1 MESETE
7 KKPLTVEEA
16 KKVICL
22 MLCLK
27 ENIWEMLETEAGY
40 RQLQWF
46 AKEYR
51 GSDFK
56 MKEAAQL
63 LLESCEQKAA

>member
-1 MESETE
+1 MR
-7 KKPLTVEEA
+7 
-16 KKVICL
+16 
-22 MLCLK
+22 CLK
-27 ENIWEMLETEAGY
+27 ESHLVKCLGHEAGY

-46 AKEYR
+46 ANEYR

-63 LLESCEQKAA
+63 LLEDCEQKAA

>member
-1 MESETE
+1 
-7 KKPLTVEEA
+7 
-16 KKVICL
+16 
-22 MLCLK
+22 
-27 ENIWEMLETEAGY
+27 MLETEAGY

-63 LLESCEQKAA
+63 LLESCEQKLLRKLKNKEEACRSCLFRFIRGYFQKG